1 VKAFSKH
8 LFLISILP
16 KIWLLL
22 GIYYSLFPVIDKPN
36 TKMVREARNSVI
48 RLRYLFPINK
58 IIIPMTLSINSEIE
72 VHFKILDK
80 RRSPPTSK
88 IKK

>member
-1 VKAFSKH
+1 MKAFSKH

-58 IIIPMTLSINSEIE
+58 IIIPMTLSINSAIE

-80 RRSPPTSK
+80 RGSPPTSK